1 MVKELKSGRFLKE
14 LDSEGLYD
22 QLDTIGGYLKQL
34 MKAFGKT
41 ADRQWG
47 RSRDLAIDTAHDAE
61 GTIRDNLA
69 ASLIIAVGL
78 GVAVGYMIGGSS
90 ESE

>member
-1 MVKELKSGRFLKE
+1 
-14 LDSEGLYD
+14 
-22 QLDTIGGYLKQL
+22 

-69 ASLIIAVGL
+69 VSLIIAVGL
-78 GVAVGYMIGGSS
+78 GVAIGYMIGGSS